1 MLNIAE
7 HLRSRQLTWETVAER
22 AGISTAR
29 LRDVA
34 GGADASL
41 GEMRRIS
48 KALRVPVSA
57 IFEETTAGP
66 VKLLFRQTIGQRAA
80 DLSSSVEIL
89 AAQIQDALSIARD
102 IPADTGWLEAFR
114 GMHVSLDSAESF
126 ADLFRSK
133 FAGLGDTEPF
143 ATLSSVVESLNVY
156 VLYARDANIEGVSAI
171 VEGYAFIIVGAR
183 TFKPRMFFTIA
194 HELGH
199 LVAHHSRRDADYVAL
214 DGERDVGNIDHTPR
228 RAEEQFADAF
238 ASNLVLPRHGVLQAL
253 STIRE
258 NFGASGPLGD
268 VEILSLA
275 RFYGVSFEVAA
286 RRCEQLDLLPP
297 QGARALYQELVD
309 AFGNPER
316 RADSLGLAAREDFEI
331 STSQSLLEAAGRR
344 IRASVLSLGRA
355 AELLNVPVSTLFA
368 VNASTREW

>member
-7 HLRSRQLTWETVAER
+7 HLRSRQLSWEAVAES
-22 AGISTAR
+22 AGISTVR
-29 LRDVA
+29 LHDVA

-41 GEMRRIS
+41 GEMRRIA

-57 IFEETTAGP
+57 VIEEAAADP
-66 VKLLFRQTIGQRAA
+66 IKLLFRQTIGQRAA

-89 AAQIQDALSIARD
+89 ASQIQDALSIAKD
-102 IPADTGWLEAFR
+102 LPADIEWLETFH
-114 GMHVSLDSAESF
+114 GMHVSLDSAERF
-126 ADLFRSK
+126 AVLFRSQ
-133 FAGLGDTEPF
+133 FAGLDDTEPF
-143 ATLSSVVESLNVY
+143 LTLPSIVESLKVY
-156 VLYARDANIEGVSAI
+156 VLYARDASIEGVSAI
-171 VEGYAFIIVGAR
+171 VDGYAFIIMGAR

-199 LVAHHSRRDADYVAL
+199 LVAHHSRRDAGFVTL
-214 DGERDVGNIDHTPR
+214 DREQDVGNIDHAPR

-238 ASNLVLPRHGVLQAL
+238 ASSLVLPRRGVLQAL

-297 QGARALYQELVD
+297 RAAHALYQKLVD
-309 AFGNPER
+309 EFGNPER
-316 RADSLGLAAREDFEI
+316 RAGSLGLAPREEFEI

-344 IRASVLSLGRA
+344 IRAGTLSLGRA
-355 AELLNVPVSTLFA
+355 AELLNVPASTLFA
-368 VNASTREW
+368 VNASIHE

>member
-7 HLRSRQLTWETVAER
+7 HLRSRQLSWETVAES

-29 LRDVA
+29 LHDVA

-41 GEMRRIS
+41 GEMRRIA
-48 KALRVPVSA
+48 KALRVPISA
-57 IFEETTAGP
+57 VIEEATADP
-66 VKLLFRQTIGQRAA
+66 IKLLFRQTIGQRAL
-80 DLSSSVEIL
+80 DLLSSVEIL
-89 AAQIQDALSIARD
+89 AAQIQDALSIARSF
-102 IPADTGWLEAFR
+102 PADTEWLEAFR
-114 GMHVSLDSAESF
+114 GMHASLDSAELF
-126 ADLFRSK
+126 AVLFRSR

-143 ATLSSVVESLNVY
+143 LTLPSVVESLKVH
-156 VLYARDANIEGVSAI
+156 VLYARDASVEGVSAI
-171 VEGYAFIIVGAR
+171 VEGYAFIILGAR

-199 LVAHHSRRDADYVAL
+199 LVAHHSHRDTGYVTL
-214 DGERDVGNIDHTPR
+214 DRERDVGNIEHAPR

-238 ASNLVLPRHGVLQAL
+238 ASSLLLPRHGVLQAL

-268 VEILSLA
+268 VEVLSLA

-297 QGARALYQELVD
+297 HGAHALYQKLVD

-316 RADSLGLAAREDFEI
+316 RAGSLGLAAREDSEI

-344 IRASVLSLGRA
+344 IRAGTLSLGRA
-355 AELLNVPVSTLFA
+355 AELLNVPASTLFA
-368 VNASTREW
+368 VNASIPE

>member
-7 HLRSRQLTWETVAER
+7 HLRSRQLTWETVAES

-29 LRDVA
+29 LHDVA

-41 GEMRRIS
+41 GEMRRIA

-57 IFEETTAGP
+57 VLEEASAEP
-66 VKLLFRQTIGQRAA
+66 IKLLFRQTIGQRTA

-102 IPADTGWLEAFR
+102 LPPNTGWLDAFR
-114 GMHVSLDSAESF
+114 GMHVSLGSAERF
-126 ADLFRSK
+126 ADLFRST

-143 ATLSSVVESLNVY
+143 LTLPSVVESLNVH
-156 VLYARDANIEGVSAI
+156 VLYARDASIEGVSAI
-171 VEGYAFIIVGAR
+171 VEGHAFIIVGAR
-183 TFKPRMFFTIA
+183 TFKPRTFFTIA

-199 LVAHHSRRDADYVAL
+199 LVAHHSRRDSGYVML
-214 DGERDVGNIDHTPR
+214 DGERDIGSIDHTPR

-238 ASNLVLPRHGVLQAL
+238 ASSLVLPRHGVLQAL
-253 STIRE
+253 SAIRKH
-258 NFGASGPLGD
+258 FDASGPLGD

-286 RRCEQLDLLPP
+286 RRCEQLDLLPAR
-297 QGARALYQELVD
+297 GARALYQQLVD

-316 RADSLGLAAREDFEI
+316 RADSLELAAREDFEI
-331 STSQSLLEAAGRR
+331 ATSPSLLEAAGNR
-344 IRASVLSLGRA
+344 IRVGTLSLGRA
-355 AELLNVPVSTLFA
+355 AELLNVPASTLFA
-368 VNASTREW
+368 VNASTRE